1 MGTRLLAGRYELF
14 EKIGDGGMAVV
25 YKAKDRLLNRYVAIK
40 ILKPEFTK
48 DIKFIENFRRESQA
62 AASLSH
68 PNIVN
73 VYDIGKEGYINYIVM
88 ELIEGEVLADVIKN
102 RAPMAPGEVV
112 GIAAQIA
119 AALSHAHKNH
129 IIHRDVKPHNVLL
142 TADGTAKITDFGIAK
157 AVDAATIVSKTGT
170 VMGSVHYF
178 SPEQAR
184 GGYVDEKSDIYSL
197 GIVMYEMLTGKVPFD
212 ADNPVTVAV
221 MHMNDDI
228 IPPSQIVP
236 GIPRQ
241 IEDII
246 MKATQKYQVNRF
258 KSADDMIDT
267 LNGVKLPATQEPANI
282 RQKENKDLQATIV
295 MEAIRA
301 NREPKQIVPDLETED
316 NLEINAP
323 FFDEDIKIKEDK
335 DRFFS
340 SDNKD
345 KGKGK
350 MKIDNNEKKAKKG
363 KRNVDKVKLIAI
375 ILAILLAIP
384 ASMLLLNFFEGGFG
398 GKEVKVPNLLGMKV
412 EEAESVL
419 KERGLKLEIDKEVYS
434 PTYGEGEIASQNPLD
449 GMEIKKGQSVK
460 VNISKGMEEGM
471 VPDVTGKTL
480 ETATREIEDA
490 GFTVGLVT
498 EDFSTKPEGI
508 IIRQTPV
515 AGGKARE
522 GDGINLVISK
532 GEEIKTTTVPTLRG
546 LAIDKART
554 EIEKSNLT
562 IGDNIKYEYSNN
574 METNHVISQNP
585 AAGSIVNEK
594 TAITLIVSKG
604 PEPAPEPRTVN
615 VKVSYDA
622 APDEVFY
629 LTVVVSDNSGVG
641 TPINYEQR
649 LKSNGSETLSIT
661 GEGKGSVKILFNN
674 SLVKEYSIDFTTG
687 VIN

>member
-88 ELIEGEVLADVIKN
+88 ELIEGEVLADVIKT
-102 RAPMAPGEVV
+102 RGPMEVEEAI
-112 GIAAQIA
+112 GIALQIG

-142 TADGTAKITDFGIAK
+142 TSDGTAKITDFGIAK

-184 GGYVDEKSDIYSL
+184 GGYVDDKSDIYSL

-221 MHMNDDI
+221 MHMNDEM
-228 IPPSQIVP
+228 IPPSKIVK
-236 GIPRQ
+236 GIPAL
-241 IEDII
+241 IEEVIL
-246 MKATQKYQVNRF
+246 KATQKYQVNRF
-258 KSADDMIDT
+258 KSVDEMLEVLKGINLDAM
-267 LNGVKLPATQEPANI
+267 
-282 RQKENKDLQATIV
+282 ENMEKREIVENRDLQATIV
-295 MEAIRA
+295 MEAIKS
-301 NREPKQIVPDLETED
+301 NREPKQNAETFEDVDEGASFLDEVPEVRDD
-316 NLEINAP
+316 
-323 FFDEDIKIKEDK
+323 
-335 DRFFS
+335 FFS
-340 SDNKD
+340 AEKYEHEAGG
-345 KGKGK
+345 GKVKPVK
-350 MKIDNNEKKAKKG
+350 MEKRARKG
-363 KRNVDKVKLIAI
+363 KRNIDKVKLLAIGLAI
-375 ILAILLAIP
+375 ILAIP
-384 ASMLLLNFFEGGFG
+384 ASQLVLHFVDGGVG
-398 GKEVKVPNLLGMKV
+398 GKEVKVPDLLGMKV
-412 EEAESVL
+412 EEAETL
-419 KERGLKLEIDKEVYS
+419 LDELGLKLEIDKEVFS
-434 PTYGEGEIASQNPLD
+434 PTYDEGEIASQKPLD

-460 VNISKGMEEGM
+460 VNVSKGMEEGM

-480 ETATREIEDA
+480 DTAKREIEDA
-490 GFTVGLVT
+490 GFNVGMVT

-508 IIRQTPV
+508 IIRQTPNP
-515 AGGKARE
+515 GDKARE
-522 GDGINLVISK
+522 GDRINLVISK
-532 GEEIKTTTVPTLRG
+532 GEEIKMTTVPSLKG
-546 LAIDKART
+546 LALDKAKN
-554 EIEKSNLT
+554 EIENANLT
-562 IGDNIKYEYSNN
+562 LGGTIKYEYSNSVEAN
-574 METNHVISQNP
+574 LVISQNP
-585 AAGSIVNEK
+585 GAGSTVNEK
-594 TAITLIVSKG
+594 TPVMLTVSKG

-615 VKVSYDA
+615 IKVTYDA

-661 GEGKGSVKILFNN
+661 GEGRGSVKILFNN

-687 VIN
+687 AIH